1 MQILIMSVVKKVISY
16 VRGSVKVKHKPPSL
30 PNNFDLCS
38 LFKIAT
44 APPRHFKRAA
54 PDSEKAHFKNITWM
68 SLNFLESAEKN
79 GKLQLMRV

>member
-44 APPRHFKRAA
+44 APLQKSRG
-54 PDSEKAHFKNITWM
+54 W
-68 SLNFLESAEKN
+68 L
-79 GKLQLMRV
+79 GKGAF

>member
-1 MQILIMSVVKKVISY
+1 MRILIMSVVKKVISY

-30 PNNFDLCS
+30 PNSFDLCS

-44 APPRHFKRAA
+44 ALPPRHFKRAG
-54 PDSEKAHFKNITWM
+54 SEKAHFKNITWM

>member
-16 VRGSVKVKHKPPSL
+16 VRGSVKVKYKPPSL

-44 APPRHFKRAA
+44 APPRHLKGTA
-54 PDSEKAHFKNITWM
+54 PGSEKPHYKYRMAD
-68 SLNFLESAEKN
+68 EP
-79 GKLQLMRV
+79 